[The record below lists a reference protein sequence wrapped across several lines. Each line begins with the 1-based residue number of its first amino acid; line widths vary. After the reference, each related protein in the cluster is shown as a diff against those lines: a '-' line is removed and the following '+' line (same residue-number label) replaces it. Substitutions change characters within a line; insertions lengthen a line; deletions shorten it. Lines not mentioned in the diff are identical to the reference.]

1 MCPLCQENEIQV
13 FHSHYFRCSNCAFIF
28 LDPNKR
34 VDIQEEKRQYD
45 LHENNPQDLGYRNFL
60 SQIINPLK
68 QYLPRDKK
76 LKGLDYGSGPG
87 PTLNLML
94 EEEGIEMRLYDPFY
108 HPHEENLKRK
118 YDVITCTE
126 VAEHFFNPYIEF
138 KKLKGLLK
146 NGGVL
151 AIMTDLYTED
161 MDFKNWHY
169 IKDPTHVGFFSP
181 YSLNW
186 LAENLDLKVEI
197 FGKRV
202 AILSF

>member
-1 MCPLCQENEIQV
+1 MCPLCQENKTEV
-13 FHSHYFRCSNCAFIF
+13 FQGDYFRCSNCAFIF

-34 VDIQEEKRQYD
+34 VDPKEEKRQYD
-45 LHENNPQDLGYRNFL
+45 LHENNPEDPGYRKFL
-60 SQIINPLK
+60 SQIIDPLK
-68 QYLPRDKK
+68 QYLPREKK

-126 VAEHFFNPYIEF
+126 VAEHFFNPFAEF
-138 KKLKGLLK
+138 KKLKSLLK

-151 AIMTDLYTED
+151 GIMTDLYTED